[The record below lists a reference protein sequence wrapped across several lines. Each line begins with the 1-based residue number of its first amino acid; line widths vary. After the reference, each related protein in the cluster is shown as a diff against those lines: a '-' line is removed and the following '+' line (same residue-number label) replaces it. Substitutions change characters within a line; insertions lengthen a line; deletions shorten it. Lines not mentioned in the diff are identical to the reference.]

1 MGEVMKMATLGENI
15 KNVRIKKGMTQEE
28 LATALNTTK
37 ATISRYE
44 LDRRKPDIEQL
55 QSIAAVLGVH
65 EIALLPDQ
73 DHESL
78 ALAWTMEWIAK
89 NRDEVIPIDVT
100 PDEEN
105 PWELNLL
112 EAFEKL
118 NLDGQIIAVER
129 VEELTE
135 IPKYKKEPPQD

>member
-1 MGEVMKMATLGENI
+1 MATLGENI
-15 KNVRIKKGMTQEE
+15 KNARINKGITQEE

-44 LDRRKPDIEQL
+44 LDKRKPDVEQI
-55 QSIAAVLGVH
+55 QRIAAFLGVH
-65 EIALLPDQ
+65 EIALLPDT
-73 DHESL
+73 DHNEI
-78 ALAWTMEWIAK
+78 ALAWTKEWIAEQYAK
-89 NRDEVIPIDVT
+89 NVPIDVT
-100 PDEEN
+100 YDDEN
-105 PWELNLL
+105 PWELSLL
-112 EAFEKL
+112 EAFERL